1 MSMSKEKSKTEK
13 QEKFFEYYM
22 LSGNAAKAAEFAGY
36 GSPKQRG
43 YELKNKFKR
52 EIEDRQKAMI
62 VDAVPGVIGKIIELA
77 NGAESEAV
85 RLNACKDLMDR
96 AGFKPVDKT
105 ETEITTTEAKSTE
118 ELMRELEDL
127 NRTLQ

>member
-1 MSMSKEKSKTEK
+1 MATQQKKTEA
-13 QEKFFEYYM
+13 QEKWFEYYM

-43 YELKNKFKR
+43 YELKNRFKK
-52 EIEDRQKAMI
+52 EIEEKQKAMI
-62 VDAVPGVIGKIIELA
+62 VDAVPGVIAQIIEMA
-77 NGAESEAV
+77 QSAESEAV

-96 AGFKPVDKT
+96 AGFKPIEKT
-105 ETEITTTEAKSTE
+105 ETEITSTEAKTTE
-118 ELMRELEDL
+118 QLEQELADL

>member
-1 MSMSKEKSKTEK
+1 MVTQQKKTEA
-13 QEKFFEYYM
+13 QEKWFEYYM

-43 YELKNKFKR
+43 YELKNRFKK
-52 EIEDRQKAMI
+52 EIEEKQKAMI
-62 VDAVPGVIGKIIELA
+62 QDAVPGVIAQIIEMA
-77 NGAESEAV
+77 QGAESEAV

-96 AGFKPVDKT
+96 AGFKPIDKT

-118 ELMRELEDL
+118 QLEQELADL
-127 NRTLQ
+127 TRTLQ

>member
-1 MSMSKEKSKTEK
+1 MATQTKKTEA
-13 QEKFFEYYM
+13 QEKWFEYYM

-43 YELKNKFKR
+43 YELKNRFKK
-52 EIEDRQKAMI
+52 EIEEKQKSMI
-62 VDAVPGVIGKIIELA
+62 QDAVPGVIAQIIEMA
-77 NGAESEAV
+77 QGAESEAV

-96 AGFKPVDKT
+96 AGFKPIDKT

-118 ELMRELEDL
+118 QLEQELADL
-127 NRTLQ
+127 TRTLQ

>member
-1 MSMSKEKSKTEK
+1 MKQQTKTEK

-43 YELKNKFKR
+43 YELKNKFKK
-52 EIEDRQKAMI
+52 EIEEKQKSMI
-62 VDAVPGVIGKIIELA
+62 VDSIPGVIGKIIELA
-77 NGAESEAV
+77 HEAESEAV

-96 AGFKPVDKT
+96 AGLKHIEKT

-118 ELMRELEDL
+118 ELKQELEDL

>member
-1 MSMSKEKSKTEK
+1 MKTRTAQ
-13 QEKFFEYYM
+13 QEKFFEYYLM
-22 LSGNAAKAAEFAGY
+22 SGNASKAAEFAGY

-43 YELKNKFKR
+43 YELKRKFKD
-52 EIEDRQKAMI
+52 EIEKRQKALI
-62 VDAVPGVIGKIIELA
+62 QDAVPGVIHQIIA
-77 NGAESEAV
+77 MAQGAESEAV

-96 AGFKPVDKT
+96 AGFKPIEKT

-118 ELMRELEDL
+118 ELKQELEDL